1 MKNQDLARNKKIE
14 NNTFCHVCKGQLIS
28 KCPFGV
34 FKSTKTQRN
43 FYKDICPSIKKEVKS
58 KK

>member
-1 MKNQDLARNKKIE
+1 MYNVQTAVFRGKFNLPI
-14 NNTFCHVCKGQLIS
+14 KGQLIS

-34 FKSTKTQRN
+34 FKSSKKKPTKILPG
-43 FYKDICPSIKKEVKS
+43 FLPWPVKEVKS